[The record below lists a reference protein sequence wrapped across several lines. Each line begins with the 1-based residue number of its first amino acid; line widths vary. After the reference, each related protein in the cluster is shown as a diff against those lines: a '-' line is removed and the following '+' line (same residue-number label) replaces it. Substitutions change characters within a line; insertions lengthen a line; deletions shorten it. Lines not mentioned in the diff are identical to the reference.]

1 MDIVKTKSYRGV
13 CKIQAC
19 FGYKSWRSTQCK
31 HRFLTLLQPL
41 QNYWVFPFSVPFL
54 GRWLLRQWEPCR
66 RGCAAQL
73 QVETQRAHFAR
84 DWLTRCRA
92 FRHTMGSSSGRSR
105 VLDSS
110 RKCVSRTVWSGD
122 CCPSNQWSYREKKG
136 QQWMLNWCW
145 DKQLNACTLC
155 MIYTSFVYFWSFRP
169 LSCWAEWLHT
179 HTILNGDSRSFL
191 STFGREILL
200 YILY

>member
-122 CCPSNQWSYREKKG
+122 CCPSNQWSYREKKRSIINAEL
-136 QQWMLNWCW
+136 MLRQTVERLYSVH
-145 DKQLNACTLC
+145 D
-155 MIYTSFVYFWSFRP
+155 
-169 LSCWAEWLHT
+169 LSQFCP
-179 HTILNGDSRSFL
+179 FL
-191 STFGREILL
+191 ELSAPFL
-200 YILY
+200 